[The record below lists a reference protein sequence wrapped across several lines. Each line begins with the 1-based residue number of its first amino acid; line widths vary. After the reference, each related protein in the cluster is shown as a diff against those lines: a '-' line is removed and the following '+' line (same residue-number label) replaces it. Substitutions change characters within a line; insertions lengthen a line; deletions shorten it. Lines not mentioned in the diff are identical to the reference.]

1 MYYPIE
7 LPSIEEIQQIEEQR
21 QQAINSLEIYDH
33 SVKCQ
38 RCDNAIKIFGK
49 LTPGKQCNNRIQ
61 VLKTRIKW
69 IEEHYGKHHN
79 NIKYS
84 WT

>member
-1 MYYPIE
+1 
-7 LPSIEEIQQIEEQR
+7 
-21 QQAINSLEIYDH
+21 
-33 SVKCQ
+33 
-38 RCDNAIKIFGK
+38 